1 MKFGEMERD
10 CLIGHG
16 TALILKER
24 LLDESDKSEALFCE
38 ECGFIAQRNRR
49 LDKLECPVCREQ
61 TTISPITISYAF
73 KLLLQELMSLGIAP
87 RVELEN
93 KM

>member
-1 MKFGEMERD
+1 MERD

-38 ECGFIAQRNRR
+38 NCGFLAQYNRR
-49 LDKLECPVCREQ
+49 LEKLQCPVCRED
-61 TTISPITISYAF
+61 TPVSKIIISYAF

-87 RVELEN
+87 RIELEN